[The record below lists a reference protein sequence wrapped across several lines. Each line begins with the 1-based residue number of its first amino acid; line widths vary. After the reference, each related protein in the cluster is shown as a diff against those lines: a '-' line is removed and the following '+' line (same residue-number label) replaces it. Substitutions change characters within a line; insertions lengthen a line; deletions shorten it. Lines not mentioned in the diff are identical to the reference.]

1 MRIGIDIMGG
11 DYAPQATVKG
21 AVLARTELDSSVELV
36 LIGDSTE
43 IHSLL
48 KEYKADF
55 SQFTIIHASDVIGM
69 GDNPTR
75 AIVQKPDS
83 SISVGFKLLK
93 EGEID
98 SFASAGNSGAMLVGA
113 VLSVKTI
120 PGIIR
125 PCLSS
130 IIPKENGGL
139 GFFLDV
145 GANADCKP
153 EMLQQF
159 AIIGS
164 LMAEYVYHI
173 PKPKV
178 GLMNIGEEDEKGNA
192 LTKESFPL
200 IKNLKDI
207 NFVGNVEGRDLFNDK
222 TDVIVC
228 DGFTGNIILKLAES
242 FYFLLRK
249 HHFNNDYFERFNYEN
264 YGGTPILGINKP
276 VIIGHGISNAKTIK
290 NMILFSKEVI
300 EARLAEKIAE
310 ELTRESIMLTPVK
323 NGE

>member
-1 MRIGIDIMGG
+1 MGG
-11 DYAPQATVKG
+11 DYAPQETVKG
-21 AVLARTELDSSVELV
+21 AVLARAQFDSSVELV

-48 KEYKADF
+48 KEYKADV
-55 SQFTIIHASDVIGM
+55 SEFTIVHANDVIGM
-69 GDNPTR
+69 GDNPAR
-75 AIVQKPDS
+75 AVIQKPDS
-83 SISVGFKLLK
+83 SISIGFRMLK
-93 EGEID
+93 DGEID

-178 GLMNIGEEDEKGNA
+178 GLMNIGEEDEKGNT
-192 LTKESFPL
+192 LVKESFPL

-207 NFVGNVEGRDLFNDK
+207 NFIGNVEGRDLFNNK

-228 DGFTGNIILKLAES
+228 DGFTGNVILKLAES

-300 EARLAEKIAE
+300 DARLAEKIAE
-310 ELTRESIMLTPVK
+310 ELTRESIILTPVK

>member
-1 MRIGIDIMGG
+1 
-11 DYAPQATVKG
+11 
-21 AVLARTELDSSVELV
+21 VLSRAELPSSVELV
-36 LIGDSTE
+36 LIGDSIE
-43 IHSLL
+43 IHKLL
-48 KEYKADF
+48 KEYNADTT
-55 SQFTIIHASDVIGM
+55 QYTIVHAGDVIGM
-69 GDNPTR
+69 GDNPAR
-75 AIVQKPDS
+75 AFVQKPDS
-83 SISVGFKLLK
+83 SISVGFRLLK
-93 EGEID
+93 DGEID
-98 SFASAGNSGAMLVGA
+98 SFASAGNSGAMLAGA
-113 VLSVKTI
+113 VLSVKMI

-164 LMAEYVYHI
+164 LLAEYVYHI

-178 GLMNIGEEDEKGNA
+178 GLMNIGEEDEKGNT
-192 LTKESFPL
+192 LSKESFPL
-200 IKNLKDI
+200 IKSLKDI

-264 YGGTPILGINKP
+264 YGGTPVLGVNAP

-300 EARLAEKIAE
+300 DARLSEKISE
-310 ELTRESIMLTPVK
+310 ELTRESIVVK
-323 NGE
+323 QTA